1 MCLCT
6 HTGNNRCHCI
16 VVLLYKFTQR
26 LLMCYPVQVLR
37 RENALEVMHWKQQQ
51 KAEQSKVKHME
62 AAQLHAVQEQF
73 ADDCLMKHHK

>member
-1 MCLCT
+1 
-6 HTGNNRCHCI
+6 
-16 VVLLYKFTQR
+16 
-26 LLMCYPVQVLR
+26 MCYPVQVLR

-51 KAEQSKVKHME
+51 KAEQSKVMHME